1 MKNML
6 MAVVG
11 SFAAVA
17 VLGAQ
22 DPQTRPQT
30 PPAPPAAVQ
39 PAPATEVTLKG
50 CLVQGSG
57 PTVFLLQNAKLST
70 APASDKG
77 KTYILA
83 RAAEDL
89 DFVKELNHEVTING
103 APEVKIAP
111 APPAGQ
117 MVAEKDLPKL
127 SAKSLTMIADKCSA
141 AQ

>member
-1 MKNML
+1 MKNIL

-22 DPQTRPQT
+22 DPQTRPQAPT
-30 PPAPPAAVQ
+30 APPAAVQ
-39 PAPATEVTLKG
+39 PAAEVTLKG

-57 PTVFLLQNAKLST
+57 PAVFLLQNAKLST

-83 RAAEDL
+83 KATEDL

-111 APPAGQ
+111 MAPAGQ
-117 MVAEKDLPKL
+117 MVPEKDLPRL
-127 SAKSLTMIADKCSA
+127 SAKSLTMIADRCSA

>member
-1 MKNML
+1 MKNIL

-30 PPAPPAAVQ
+30 PPAPPAAVL
-39 PAPATEVTLKG
+39 PAAEVTLKG

-57 PTVFLLQNAKLST
+57 PTVFLLQNAKVST
-70 APASDKG
+70 APATDKG

-83 RAAEDL
+83 KATEDL

-117 MVAEKDLPKL
+117 MGPEKDLPKL

>member
-1 MKNML
+1 MKNIL

-22 DPQTRPQT
+22 DPQPRPQT

-39 PAPATEVTLKG
+39 PAAEVTLKG

-70 APASDKG
+70 APATEKG

-83 RAAEDL
+83 KATEDL
-89 DFVKELNHEVTING
+89 NFVKELNHEVTIAG
-103 APEVKIAP
+103 TPELKMAP
-111 APPAGQ
+111 APAAGQ
-117 MVAEKDLPKL
+117 TVPEKDLPRL
-127 SAKSLTMIADKCSA
+127 SAKSVTMIADKCSA

>member
-1 MKNML
+1 MKNIL

-22 DPQTRPQT
+22 DPQTRPQA

-39 PAPATEVTLKG
+39 PATEVTLKG

-83 RAAEDL
+83 KAAEDL

-117 MVAEKDLPKL
+117 MASEKDLPKL